1 MPTKS
6 IIHESY
12 KGLITISADSPDFS
26 TIQDDVCI
34 TPQLDCDV
42 ISATM
47 NPVTSTHIS
56 DPTIA
61 TRNIGSF
68 DLSAHLSRFIQILLL
83 VYPRTLSK
91 TSLVYGLAHN

>member
-12 KGLITISADSPDFS
+12 KGLITISSDSPDFS

-56 DPTIA
+56 DPTI
-61 TRNIGSF
+61 GSF